1 MSETVLPICVIE
13 DNTPI
18 RRLFCTILKKAG
30 YETVDF
36 PDGFSAVDYL
46 KEHSVSGIIM
56 DILLPDL
63 NGTELI
69 SMVRDLPT
77 VGKSPII
84 AVTGFAQAND
94 RERFIQLG
102 FDSYIAKPVNTATFV
117 SEVKAIFDSISNN

>member
-1 MSETVLPICVIE
+1 MSSAQTICVIE

-36 PDGFSAVDYL
+36 SDGYSAIEWI
-46 KEHSVSGIIM
+46 KENKVSGIIM

-69 SMVRDLPT
+69 SMVRDMPNGEG
-77 VGKSPII
+77 VPVI
-84 AVTGFAQAND
+84 AVTGFAQPND
-94 RERFIQLG
+94 KERFMELG

-117 SEVKAIFDSISNN
+117 GEVKAIFDAKNNG

>member
-1 MSETVLPICVIE
+1 MSEAVLPICVIE

-36 PDGFSAVDYL
+36 ADGFSSIDYL
-46 KEHSVSGIIM
+46 KESPVAGIIM

-69 SMVRDLPT
+69 AMVRDLPN
-77 VGKSPII
+77 VGDVPII

-117 SEVKAIFDSISNN
+117 SEVKTIFDSKSKS